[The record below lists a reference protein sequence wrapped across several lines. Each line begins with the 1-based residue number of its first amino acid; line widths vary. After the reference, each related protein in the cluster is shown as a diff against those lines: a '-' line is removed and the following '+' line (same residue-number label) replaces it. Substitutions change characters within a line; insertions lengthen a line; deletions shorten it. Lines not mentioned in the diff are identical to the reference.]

1 MNPGRAPPDSNAP
14 RFRAP
19 PAAGVARSS
28 AERALVRAVGTVGLA
43 AGIVNVTIGGGIF
56 RLPSG
61 VAALVGAAAP
71 LAYLVCAAAM
81 ALVVLCF
88 AEAASRVSLTGGV
101 YAYVEVAFGPLVGFV
116 TGVLLWVGLTSA
128 LAAVSSF
135 FADSVAAL
143 VPALDSANAKRG
155 VILAVFALLAALNV
169 RGVRRASRF
178 NTVLTAAKLVP
189 LLVLVVLGFLALR
202 TENLRWAGMP
212 ATGDI
217 ARASLLL
224 IFAFLGIEAA
234 LVPGG
239 EVRDPARTAPRA
251 IFLAMVAIVAVYL
264 AIQIAAQGVLGP
276 SLASQATPLAAAAGI
291 AAGPWGRTLILA
303 GSSLSMFGYV
313 SGMTLSVPRML
324 FAFARDGFLPAP
336 VASVHP
342 RFRTPHVAIVL
353 QTAIAALLAITG
365 SFEPLAI
372 LANGSVL
379 LVYAGCCLAALE
391 LRRRD
396 VRLEGAPVV
405 FRGRAMAV
413 VPWLALAVIVWL
425 LASLRP
431 GEWIAVLAAAAAALV
446 AYLVARRRTNAAPD
460 PRQG

>member
-1 MNPGRAPPDSNAP
+1 M
-14 RFRAP
+14 
-19 PAAGVARSS
+19 
-28 AERALVRAVGTVGLA
+28 GTIGLA
-43 AGIVNVTIGGGIF
+43 AGIVNLTIGGGIF

-61 VAALVGAAAP
+61 AAALLGPAAP

-88 AEAASRVSLTGGV
+88 AEAARRVSLTGGV

-135 FADSVAAL
+135 FADSIAAL
-143 VPALDSANAKRG
+143 APALASTGAKTA
-155 VILAVFALLAALNV
+155 VILVVFALLAALNV
-169 RGVRRASRF
+169 RGVRDASRF
-178 NTVLTAAKLVP
+178 NTLLTAAKLVP
-189 LLVLVVLGFLALR
+189 LLVLVLFGFLALR
-202 TENLRWAGMP
+202 AENLRW
-212 ATGDI
+212 TGVPEPGQV

-234 LVPGG
+234 LVPSG

-251 IFLAMVAIVAVYL
+251 IFLAMAAIAAVYL
-264 AIQIAAQGVLGP
+264 GIQIAAQGVLGA
-276 SLASQATPLAAAAGI
+276 SLATEKTPLAAAAGI

-336 VASVHP
+336 LARVHP
-342 RFRTPHVAIVL
+342 RFRTPHVAIVV
-353 QTAIAALLAITG
+353 QACIAALLAATG

-379 LVYAGCCLAALE
+379 CVYAACCMAAAA

-396 VRLEGAPVV
+396 VRLEGAPAVP
-405 FRGRAMAV
+405 RNPAMAV
-413 VPWLALAVIVWL
+413 VPWLALGVIVWL

-431 GEWIAVLAAAAAALV
+431 GEWIAVLATAAVAALL
-446 AYLVARRRTNAAPD
+446 YFLGFRTRRRARRPGTPSR
-460 PRQG
+460 

>member
-1 MNPGRAPPDSNAP
+1 LNPGRATRGPETS
-14 RFRAP
+14 
-19 PAAGVARSS
+19 
-28 AERALVRAVGTVGLA
+28 LVRAVGTLGLA
-43 AGIVNVTIGGGIF
+43 AGIVNLTIGGGIF

-61 VAALVGAAAP
+61 VAALVGPAAP

-101 YAYVEVAFGPLVGFV
+101 YAYVEVAFGPLPGFI

-143 VPALDSANAKRG
+143 VPAFASPNAKRALIL
-155 VILAVFALLAALNV
+155 VVFAILAGLNV
-169 RGVRRASRF
+169 RGVRGASRF
-178 NTVLTAAKLVP
+178 NTVMTAAKLVP
-189 LLVLVVLGFLALR
+189 LLVFVGFGFLALR
-202 TENLRWAGMP
+202 TENLRWTSMP
-212 ATGDI
+212 ASSDV

-251 IFLAMVAIVAVYL
+251 IFLAMIAIVAVYL
-264 AIQIAAQGVLGP
+264 AIQVAAQGVLGP
-276 SLASQATPLAAAAGI
+276 SLATQATPLAAAAGV
-291 AAGPWGRTLILA
+291 AAGPWGRTLILV

-324 FAFARDGFLPAP
+324 FAFARDGFLPGA

-342 RFRTPHVAIVL
+342 RFRTPHVAIVI
-353 QTAIAALLAITG
+353 QTAIAALLALTG

-379 LVYAGCCLAALE
+379 VVYAACCLAALE

-396 VRLEGAPVV
+396 VRLEGSPAVLH
-405 FRGRAMAV
+405 GRAMSV
-413 VPWLALAVIVWL
+413 VPWLALAVILWL
-425 LASLRP
+425 LSSLRP
-431 GEWIAVLAAAAAALV
+431 GEWIAVLGAAAVAVV
-446 AYLVARRRTNAAPD
+446 AYGFARRRASAATG

>member
-1 MNPGRAPPDSNAP
+1 LNLGRTPPD
-14 RFRAP
+14 
-19 PAAGVARSS
+19 

-43 AGIVNVTIGGGIF
+43 AGIVNLTIGGGIF

-61 VAALVGAAAP
+61 VAALLGPAAP

-81 ALVVLCF
+81 ALFVLCF

-101 YAYVEVAFGPLVGFV
+101 YAYVEVAFGPLLGFV

-143 VPALDSANAKRG
+143 VPALASANAKRAL
-155 VILAVFALLAALNV
+155 ILVVFALLAGLNV
-169 RGVRRASRF
+169 RGVRGASRF
-178 NTVLTAAKLVP
+178 NTVMTAAKLVP
-189 LLVLVVLGFLALR
+189 LLVFVVFGFRALR
-202 TENLRWAGMP
+202 IENLRWAGTP
-212 ATGDI
+212 ASSEI

-251 IFLAMVAIVAVYL
+251 IFLAMAAIVTVYL

-276 SLASQATPLAAAAGI
+276 SLATQATPLAAAAGV
-291 AAGPWGRTLILA
+291 AAGPWGRTLILV

-324 FAFARDGFLPAP
+324 FAFARDGFLPGA

-342 RFRTPHVAIVL
+342 RFRTPHVAIVI
-353 QTAIAALLAITG
+353 QTAIAALLALTG

-396 VRLEGAPVV
+396 VRLEGSPVV
-405 FRGRAMAV
+405 LRGRAMAV

-425 LASLRP
+425 LASLRL
-431 GEWIAVLAAAAAALV
+431 GEWIAVLAAAVAAVV
-446 AYLVARRRTNAAPD
+446 AYLVARRRANAAPD
-460 PRQG
+460 PRQE

>member
-1 MNPGRAPPDSNAP
+1 LNLGRTRESNTP

-19 PAAGVARSS
+19 PVAGGARSS
-28 AERALVRAVGTVGLA
+28 AEGALVRAVGTVGLA
-43 AGIVNVTIGGGIF
+43 AGIVNLTIGGGIF

-61 VAALVGAAAP
+61 VAALVGPAAP
-71 LAYLVCAAAM
+71 LAYLVCAGAM

-101 YAYVEVAFGPLVGFV
+101 YAYVEVAFGPLAGFV
-116 TGVLLWVGLTSA
+116 TGILLWVGLTAA

-143 VPALDSANAKRG
+143 VPALASANAKRA
-155 VILAVFALLAALNV
+155 VLLAVFALLAGLNV
-169 RGVRRASRF
+169 RGVRGASRF

-189 LLVLVVLGFLALR
+189 LLVLIVFGFLALR
-202 TENLRWAGMP
+202 PENLRWASTPPSGQ
-212 ATGDI
+212 I

-251 IFLAMVAIVAVYL
+251 IFLAMVAIVAIYL

-276 SLASQATPLAAAAGI
+276 SLATQATPLAAAAGI
-291 AAGPWGRTLILA
+291 AAGPWGRNLILV

-324 FAFARDGFLPAP
+324 FAFARDGFLPSS

-353 QTAIAALLAITG
+353 QAAIAALLALTG

-379 LVYAGCCLAALE
+379 VVYAGCCLAALE

-396 VRLEGAPVV
+396 VRLEGGPPA
-405 FRGRAMAV
+405 FRGPAMAV

-431 GEWIAVLAAAAAALV
+431 GEWIAVLAAAAAAVL
-446 AYLVARRRTNAAPD
+446 AYFVARRRTNVATD
-460 PRQG
+460 PGRG

>member
-1 MNPGRAPPDSNAP
+1 MNLGRTSGAP
-14 RFRAP
+14 
-19 PAAGVARSS
+19 
-28 AERALVRAVGTVGLA
+28 ERALVRAVGIVGLA

-61 VAALVGAAAP
+61 VAALLGAAAP
-71 LAYLVCAAAM
+71 LAYIVCAAAM

-135 FADSVAAL
+135 FADSIAAL
-143 VPALDSANAKRG
+143 VPALASANAKRA
-155 VILAVFALLAALNV
+155 VILVVFALLAGLNV
-169 RGVRRASRF
+169 RGVRGASRF

-189 LLVLVVLGFLALR
+189 LLVLIGFGFLALR
-202 TENLRWAGMP
+202 AENLRW
-212 ATGDI
+212 TGTPSGGDV

-251 IFLAMVAIVAVYL
+251 IFLAMVAIVAIYL
-264 AIQIAAQGVLGP
+264 AVQIAAQGVLGP
-276 SLASQATPLAAAAGI
+276 SLATQATPLAAAAGV
-291 AAGPWGRTLILA
+291 AAGPWGRTLILV

-324 FAFARDGFLPAP
+324 FAFARDGFLPAA
-336 VASVHP
+336 VSSVHP
-342 RFRTPHVAIVL
+342 RFRTPHVAIAI
-353 QTAIAALLAITG
+353 QAAIAALLALTG

-396 VRLEGAPVV
+396 VRLEGAPPV
-405 FRGRAMAV
+405 FRGRAMSV
-413 VPWLALAVIVWL
+413 VPWLALAFIVWL
-425 LASLRP
+425 LASLRLR
-431 GEWIAVLAAAAAALV
+431 EWIAVVTVALV
-446 AYLVARRRTNAAPD
+446 ALLAYRVARWRTKVAPD
-460 PRQG
+460 AREG

>member
-1 MNPGRAPPDSNAP
+1 LNLVRTSARAES
-14 RFRAP
+14 
-19 PAAGVARSS
+19 
-28 AERALVRAVGTVGLA
+28 ALVRALGTVGLA
-43 AGIVNVTIGGGIF
+43 AGIVNLTIGGGIF

-61 VAALVGAAAP
+61 AAALLGPAAP
-71 LAYLVCAAAM
+71 LAYLVCAVAM

-143 VPALDSANAKRG
+143 SPALGSTSAKRA
-155 VILAVFALLAALNV
+155 VILAVFALLAGLNV
-169 RGVRRASRF
+169 RGVRGASRF
-178 NTVLTAAKLVP
+178 NTFLTAAKLAP
-189 LLVLVVLGFLALR
+189 LVVLVVFGFFALR
-202 TENLRWAGMP
+202 AENLRWTGMP
-212 ATGDI
+212 EVSQIG
-217 ARASLLL
+217 RASLLL

-251 IFLAMVAIVAVYL
+251 IFVAMVAIAAVYL
-264 AIQIAAQGVLGP
+264 GIQIAAQGVLGA
-276 SLASQATPLAAAAGI
+276 SLATEKTPLAAAAGI
-291 AAGPWGRTLILA
+291 AAGPWGRTLILV

-336 VASVHP
+336 LARVHP
-342 RFRTPHVAIVL
+342 RFRTPHVAIVV
-353 QTAIAALLAITG
+353 QACIAALLAATG

-379 LVYAGCCLAALE
+379 CVYAACCVAAAE

-396 VRLEGAPVV
+396 VRLEGAPAVP
-405 FRGRAMAV
+405 RSPAMAV
-413 VPWLALAVIVWL
+413 VPWLALGVIVWL
-425 LASLRP
+425 LASLRL
-431 GEWIAVLAAAAAALV
+431 GEWIAVLATAAVAAILF
-446 AYLVARRRTNAAPD
+446 LLGFRTRRRAMRPGTPS
-460 PRQG
+460 R